1 MADNPNTPRGSRRDS
16 EEPQHNAPEENADAS
31 PERESGVGAT
41 TARTNEALREIRGLT
56 NRLIE
61 TSRATLFRAEE
72 DRALQSALQELRG
85 AARDIGNA
93 LGSELRREA
102 PLVTH
107 TTPPKEGRCGCEES
121 CESVAPGCCCFEIV
135 LLRARVMEEQTMPE
149 VADGA
154 GPGTGNQLELIF
166 NILADGEGECYPSLV
181 SHIAIEKKQKWVSI
195 NKAIRKIC
203 LRCGETRNVQLT
215 AEVMEIEENVAGGR
229 PEFGSNFGS
238 LTLKCGCPTV
248 PAQISVELTGGGIT
262 KGEVL
267 VEIGARPL

>member
-1 MADNPNTPRGSRRDS
+1 MTDNPNNPSTPRKDS
-16 EEPQHNAPEENADAS
+16 ETTQHDASQENASEPYDATEGTS
-31 PERESGVGAT
+31 
-41 TARTNEALREIRGLT
+41 ARTQEALREIRGLT

-85 AARDIGNA
+85 AARDIGNSF
-93 LGSELRREA
+93 GSELRRET
-102 PLVTH
+102 PLVYH
-107 TTPPKEGRCGCEES
+107 TPQKERHCGCEES

-135 LLRARVMEEQTMPE
+135 LLRARVMEEQKMPE
-149 VADGA
+149 VLDGA

-195 NKAIRKIC
+195 NKTIRKIC
-203 LRCGETRNVQLT
+203 LRCGETRNVELT
-215 AEVMEIEENVAGGR
+215 AEIMEIEENPAGGR

-238 LTLKCGCPTV
+238 LILKCGCPTV
-248 PAQISVELTGGGIT
+248 PAQISVVLSGGGIT
-262 KGEVL
+262 EGEVL
-267 VEIGARPL
+267 VEIGARPV